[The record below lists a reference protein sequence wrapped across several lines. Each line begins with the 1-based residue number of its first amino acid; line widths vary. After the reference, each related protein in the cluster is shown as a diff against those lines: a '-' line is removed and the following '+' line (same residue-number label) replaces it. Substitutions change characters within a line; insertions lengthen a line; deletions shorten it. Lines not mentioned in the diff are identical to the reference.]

1 MQIKKPGIPAA
12 KRHIL
17 AHLLLGILLITGIT
31 FTAARADLVSTRR
44 SLSATTSYVKEQ
56 CNRYA
61 RIGLAS
67 ETKSLMRIMESCKQ
81 ISYHLKEANGL
92 CTDSAMEGYARS
104 SYVSG
109 IFLLDAKGQV
119 ASQYHAEEP
128 ASDLLLDALAS
139 PALLD
144 TAVWPEK
151 RYAVRLHC
159 PDGSEIDLAA
169 TARQD
174 ASGIVVA
181 YYHTPLEYIDAF
193 NLSIASLLS
202 GYSTENDGT
211 IVVSSGDTIVAS
223 NNPTLIGHSASD
235 IPILRKIRTMPEE
248 NKLAHTRQTPSS
260 LSQYFGLME
269 RSRDFYVYS
278 FLPEHSVFSNTP
290 QIFLYSL
297 IGYIILFAG
306 ISALRRKMAQR
317 YREEQIQA
325 QQEYA
330 AQLKDTN
337 EQLSIAVAQA
347 DRANAAKTS
356 FLSRMSHD
364 IRTPLNGIIGL
375 LEIDAAHP
383 EDTHLVNTNREKMR
397 VAASHLLSL
406 INDILQMSKLE
417 SGEITLA
424 REALDLNR
432 LSVEVLTIIEQR
444 AAESGIT
451 MTYDPHSD
459 PVTFPW
465 VYGSPLH
472 LRQIFLNIYTN
483 CIKYNKIGGSIST
496 LFTCVNTADTQVTYR
511 WTITDTGIGM
521 SEAFLKHIFDPF
533 AQERADARSIHHGT
547 GLGMTIVKGLIEQM
561 HGTIE
566 VRSQEQVGST
576 FIITIPFEIAEQATP
591 AEPTTPSTVSTGIQG
606 LSLLLAEDNAL
617 NAEIAQILL
626 TDAGASVTTVSNGEQ
641 AVEQFRTNPPGTFD
655 AILMDVM
662 MPVMDGLTAT
672 GQIRALGRFDAR
684 TIPIIAMTANAFAED
699 ARKCLEAGMNAH
711 LAKPLEIDKVI
722 AVISRCTRNT
732 RT

>member
-306 ISALRRKMAQR
+306 ISALRWKMAQR

-375 LEIDAAHP
+375 LEINAAHP

-397 VAASHLLSL
+397 VAASPSAFPHQRHFADEQAGKRRDHPGPRSAGSEPSVRGGADHYRTAGRRIRHHHDLRSPFR
-406 INDILQMSKLE
+406 
-417 SGEITLA
+417 SGHFSVGIRKSAASAADFSQYLYQ
-424 REALDLNR
+424 LHQIQQNR
-432 LSVEVLTIIEQR
+432 R
-444 AAESGIT
+444 
-451 MTYDPHSD
+451 
-459 PVTFPW
+459 
-465 VYGSPLH
+465 LH
-472 LRQIFLNIYTN
+472 L
-483 CIKYNKIGGSIST
+483 
-496 LFTCVNTADTQVTYR
+496 
-511 WTITDTGIGM
+511 
-521 SEAFLKHIFDPF
+521 H
-533 AQERADARSIHHGT
+533 
-547 GLGMTIVKGLIEQM
+547 
-561 HGTIE
+561 
-566 VRSQEQVGST
+566 
-576 FIITIPFEIAEQATP
+576 
-591 AEPTTPSTVSTGIQG
+591 
-606 LSLLLAEDNAL
+606 AL
-617 NAEIAQILL
+617 YLCQH
-626 TDAGASVTTVSNGEQ
+626 
-641 AVEQFRTNPPGTFD
+641 
-655 AILMDVM
+655 
-662 MPVMDGLTAT
+662 
-672 GQIRALGRFDAR
+672 
-684 TIPIIAMTANAFAED
+684 
-699 ARKCLEAGMNAH
+699 C
-711 LAKPLEIDKVI
+711 
-722 AVISRCTRNT
+722 
-732 RT
+732 